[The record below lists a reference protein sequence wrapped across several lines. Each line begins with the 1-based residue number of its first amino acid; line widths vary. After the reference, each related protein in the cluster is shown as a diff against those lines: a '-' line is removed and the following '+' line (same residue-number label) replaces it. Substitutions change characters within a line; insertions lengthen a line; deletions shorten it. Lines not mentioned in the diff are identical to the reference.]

1 MSAVP
6 QKTFYLETFGCQMN
20 VHDSEKVIGTL
31 VHEGYRQVETVD
43 QADLILYN
51 TCSIRD
57 KAEQKVFHRLA
68 DYKKL
73 QAQGKKF
80 GVLGCVAQQE
90 GEKIFERAPHVSLVC
105 GSASYRNLP
114 QMLVQLEASK
124 PEAREL
130 ETGKPKAGS
139 PIRITGLDDRETDEC
154 FETEFTARTN
164 PHRGYITIIEGC
176 DKFCAYC
183 VVPFTRGKERSRTS
197 ESVLAEAR
205 QMADLGYTEIQ
216 LLGQNVNSYKDPA
229 GKPGAGFFGKKKTF
243 AELLAA
249 VAEVP
254 GIRRVRFTTSH
265 PRDFGRDIVD
275 AIDAVPTLCDHVHLP
290 VQSGSDRV
298 LSAMQRL
305 YTRDQYLERIAWIKA
320 AKREISITSDVIVGF
335 PGETEED
342 FEQTL
347 SLVDEVGYDSI
358 FTFKYSPRPNTPS
371 LALEDAIP
379 DHEKS
384 RRLEVLMSKQKE
396 IQIAR
401 YKKYIGTVSEVM
413 VEGRNEA
420 RAQWIGRTS
429 QNKTLNFTAPET
441 STPEVGTYVPVRATA
456 SFPNSLL
463 GELVI

>member
-1 MSAVP
+1 MSASH
-6 QKTFYLETFGCQMN
+6 KTFYLETFGCQMN

-31 VHEGYRQVETVD
+31 VHEGYRQVETVE

-73 QAQGKKF
+73 LAQGKKF

-114 QMLVQLEASK
+114 QMLVQLESAQLEDPQFAAGKSRSPK
-124 PEAREL
+124 PEAQ
-130 ETGKPKAGS
+130 S
-139 PIRITGLDDRETDEC
+139 PLLRITGLDDRETDEC

-164 PHRGYITIIEGC
+164 PYRGYITIIEGC

-229 GKPGAGFFGKKKTF
+229 GKRSF

-249 VAEVP
+249 VGEVP

-265 PRDFGRDIVD
+265 PRDFGRDIID
-275 AIDAVPTLCDHVHLP
+275 AIDSVPTLCDHVHLP

-298 LSAMQRL
+298 LNAMQRL
-305 YTRDQYLERIAWIKA
+305 YTREQYLERISWMKS

-347 SLVDEVGYDSI
+347 RLLDEVGYDSV

-379 DHEKS
+379 DQEKS
-384 RRLEVLMSKQKE
+384 RRLEVLMARQKE

-401 YKKYIGTVSEVM
+401 YKKYIGTISEVM

-429 QNKTLNFTAPET
+429 QNKTLNFSAPEA
-441 STPEVGTYVPVRATA
+441 SAPKVGTYVPVRATV

-463 GELVI
+463 GELVV